1 MPTWAAAQ
9 PDPQP
14 CNASVLCHPS
24 YAAQAASVVRIL
36 AGQFGAT
43 GFLIRNP
50 IPGGNPFVLTS
61 FHTFDFNRN
70 NVLEPNELETINDQV
85 QFRFDDNSPCGATNI
100 PGRDERGA
108 TWLGGSILRVASDNQ
123 NGNDYVLLELRS
135 PAPFTANYANLKF
148 VQTTQGGSFVIH
160 HPRSTTKR
168 IGFGSNNGISSSGY
182 FNVTMSDGRPALASS
197 GGPLFDNDDRKV
209 YAYVDGGPCGEGCDP
224 PDLETCNPYDFISL
238 YDAWF
243 GSFSS
248 GGVSSL
254 GWWLS
259 GGGGGSGNPNDPPPP
274 PPAEYAGGVPS
285 SITGPSVVCSIAKFE
300 LPAYP
305 NGLPPGLTLAWEV
318 SSNLQIVST
327 TPNGIFVQP
336 NFNATQ
342 TGGPGFVTAAV
353 TNAAVILGPNVHR
366 SRLDV
371 QVGTPAN
378 TPITITN
385 QANGTSFTTG
395 QGGSLVLCAGQQN
408 ILLATYGGPGG
419 LAIGVGQWQFPAG
432 WGVPPALGNSA
443 SVAPFGTQGGNI
455 VFFPA
460 NACGQSVI
468 PAVVPATL
476 ATSGGPC
483 GRGTGFR
490 MAVWPNPADDG
501 VVVELPTG
509 KQGEAPVERP
519 EGLRLYSAMGVE
531 VRAEGWPAGGYS
543 ARLDVRGLPPG
554 VYVLHVQFAGRVEVH
569 RLVVGKPSGLSN

>member
-1 MPTWAAAQ
+1 M
-9 PDPQP
+9 
-14 CNASVLCHPS
+14 V
-24 YAAQAASVVRIL
+24 
-36 AGQFGAT
+36 GAT
-43 GFLIRNP
+43 VRAYSDDL
-50 IPGGNPFVLTS
+50 
-61 FHTFDFNRN
+61 DF
-70 NVLEPNELETINDQV
+70 I
-85 QFRFDDNSPCGATNI
+85 
-100 PGRDERGA
+100 
-108 TWLGGSILRVASDNQ
+108 
-123 NGNDYVLLELRS
+123 LLELLA

-148 VQTTQGGSFVIH
+148 STTSQGGSFIIH
-160 HPRSTTKR
+160 HPQGTTKR
-168 IGFGSNNGISSSGY
+168 IGFGNNNDISPSG
-182 FNVTMSDGRPALASS
+182 FFRVNMDDGRPAGGSS
-197 GGPLFDNDDRKV
+197 GGPLFDNDDRRV
-209 YAYVDGGPCGEGCDP
+209 YAFNVRGRCREGCAP
-224 PDLETCNPYDFISL
+224 PDLEFCNPYDFISL
-238 YDAWF
+238 WDAWY
-243 GSFSS
+243 GSVSS
-248 GGVSSL
+248 GTGVSSL

-342 TGGPGFVTAAV
+342 TGGLGHVTAAV
-353 TNAAVILGPNVHR
+353 TNFNISPFIFWTTR
-366 SRLDV
+366 SRRDV

-395 QGGSLVLCAGQQN
+395 QGGNLVLCAGQQN

-419 LAIGVGQWQFPAG
+419 LSVGVGQWQFPAS
-432 WGVPPALGNSA
+432 WGVSPALGNSA
-443 SVAPFGTQGGNI
+443 SVAPFGTQPGNI
-455 VFFPA
+455 TFFPA

-468 PAVVPATL
+468 PAVVPATV
-476 ATSGGPC
+476 ATFGSPC